1 MSEIKRLVALKYGE
15 TYIDEGMA
23 YRGGDRTKKLP
34 ISLIIYLIETDSRK
48 ILVDAGCDTMPGF
61 ELINF
66 CSPTEVLG
74 RLGIGADEITDLILT
89 HAHHDHA
96 EATHHYKNAT
106 VHIESGEI
114 GAARGFIPEE
124 MALEVFSER
133 KTVDGCVEIIKIGG
147 HSKGS
152 CIVEFDYKGKKY
164 VICGD
169 ECYVRRCLDE
179 KIPTGASLSREK
191 SLAFV
196 EKYGNEQYVTLLCHD
211 YEILTGMNGV
221 LEI

>member
-1 MSEIKRLVALKYGE
+1 MNKIKRLVALKYGE

-23 YRGGDRTKKLP
+23 FQGGDRSKKLP
-34 ISLIIYLIETDSRK
+34 ISLIFYLLETDSRK

-61 ELINF
+61 ELSSF

-74 RLGIGADEITDLILT
+74 RLGISTEEITDLILT

-96 EATHHYKNAT
+96 EATHHFKNAT
-106 VHIESGEI
+106 VYIESGEI
-114 GAARGFIPEE
+114 DAARRFIPSS
-124 MALEVFSER
+124 MTTEVFNDRE
-133 KTVDGCVEIIKIGG
+133 TIDNCVEIIKIGG

-152 CIVEFDYKGKKY
+152 CIVEFDYMSKRI

-179 KIPTGASLSREK
+179 KIPTGASFCHEK
-191 SLAFV
+191 SLEFV
-196 EKYGNEQYVTLLCHD
+196 KKYGNEQYVTLLCHD
-211 YEILTGMNGV
+211 YEILTGQNGFWV
-221 LEI
+221 F

>member
-1 MSEIKRLVALKYGE
+1 MSKIKRLVALKYGE

-34 ISLIIYLIETDSRK
+34 ISLIIYLLETDSRK

-61 ELINF
+61 ELFHF
-66 CSPTEVLG
+66 CSPVEVLG

-114 GAARGFIPEE
+114 SAARGFIPES
-124 MALEVFSER
+124 MTLEVFSDR
-133 KTVDGCVEIIKIGG
+133 KIIDDCVEIIKIGG

-179 KIPTGASLSREK
+179 KIPTGASLSKEI
-191 SLAFV
+191 SLEFV
-196 EKYGNEQYVTLLCHD
+196 KIYGNGQYSTLLCHD
-211 YEILTGMNGV
+211 YEILTGQNGAW
-221 LEI
+221 EF

>member
-1 MSEIKRLVALKYGE
+1 MSTIKRLVALKYGE

-23 YRGGDRTKKLP
+23 FRGGDRSKKLP

-61 ELINF
+61 ELSNF
-66 CSPTEVLG
+66 CSPIEVLG
-74 RLGIGADEITDLILT
+74 RIGIGADEITDLVLT

-96 EATHHYKNAT
+96 EATHHFKNAT
-106 VHIESGEI
+106 LHIEDGEI
-114 GAARGFIPEE
+114 EAARCFIPYT
-124 MALEVFSER
+124 MDVDIFSEE
-133 KTVDGCVEIIKIGG
+133 KIISPCIEIIKIGG

-179 KIPTGASLSREK
+179 KIPTGASYSREK
-191 SLAFV
+191 SLEFV
-196 EKYGNEQYVTLLCHD
+196 TKYSSNQYVTLLCHD
-211 YEILTGMNGV
+211 YEILTGQNGAFE
-221 LEI
+221 L

>member
-1 MSEIKRLVALKYGE
+1 MSGIKRLTALKYGE

-23 YRGGDRTKKLP
+23 YQGGDRSKKLP
-34 ISLIIYLIETDSRK
+34 ISLTIYLLETDGRK

-61 ELINF
+61 ELSNF

-74 RLGIGADEITDLILT
+74 RLGIQADEITDLVLT

-96 EATHHYKNAT
+96 EATHYFKNAT
-106 VHIESGEI
+106 IHIESGEI
-114 GAARGFIPEE
+114 DAARRFIPDT
-124 MALEVFSER
+124 MSVEVFSES
-133 KTVDGCVEIIKIGG
+133 KTVGGCAEVVKIGG

-152 CIVEFDYKGKKY
+152 CIVEFDYKGKRH

-169 ECYVRRCLDE
+169 ECYVRRCLE
-179 KIPTGASLSREK
+179 EGIPTGASYSREK
-191 SLAFV
+191 SLEFV
-196 EKYGNEQYVTLLCHD
+196 KKYGSEQYVTLLCHD
-211 YEILTGMNGV
+211 HEILKGQNGA